1 MGTGRK
7 NDSLPDALSGRGIA
21 VIKRTRGLLAGV
33 AVAALLAVAA
43 KPAIVTAASGTR
55 SIALYNIHTKETL
68 SVVYK
73 KDGKFDEAALEK
85 INQILRDHRRNEAT
99 QMDRELIDLLWE
111 MHQELGSKEPIHIIS
126 GYRSRAT
133 NEQLRKTV
141 GGQASESRHI
151 LGKAIDV
158 HFPDVPVKNLRY
170 SALVRER
177 GGVGYYP
184 TSAIPFVHV
193 DTDRVRSWPR
203 LPRAELALLFPSGST
218 KHAAADGGNITKDDV
233 RAAQARYPELATQ
246 IAELRSGRGQ
256 TVVAAATARPPVA
269 TPRQDVVAA
278 VVPPPPTEPR
288 LVERR
293 QQVAA
298 APAAIA
304 PVVDRAGLASL
315 IEKESTP
322 LLVREP
328 TPVQR
333 PPRSQ
338 LASLGGGPLS
348 PEGAV
353 ARPAEKPAAKVAA
366 VDPVARDGARLT
378 DAGRFGWGPGW
389 AAAPDFD
396 EEHPDELSYRP
407 FPIAPYLTETA
418 TQPLMAEF
426 LPHDVARTIDFIDQA
441 ASQMPLRLRAG
452 EQTARLMWAQQFTG
466 VAVGIEKLREAQAPV
481 PPGGPIQNRA
491 VRTSGK

>member
-1 MGTGRK
+1 M
-7 NDSLPDALSGRGIA
+7 
-21 VIKRTRGLLAGV
+21 IKRTRGLLAGV
-33 AVAALLAVAA
+33 AIAALIAAAA
-43 KPAIVTAASGTR
+43 KPDIVTAASGTR
-55 SIALYNIHTKETL
+55 SISLYNIHTKETL

-73 KDGKFDEAALEK
+73 KNGQFDEAALEK
-85 INQILRDHRRNEAT
+85 INHILRDHRRNEST
-99 QMDRELIDLLWE
+99 QMDRELVDLLWE
-111 MHQELGSKEPIHIIS
+111 MHQELGSKEAIHIIS

-203 LPRAELALLFPSGST
+203 LPRAELALLFPSGSS
-218 KHAAADGGNITKDDV
+218 KHVAADGASITKDDV
-233 RAAQARYPELATQ
+233 RAAQARYPDLATQ
-246 IAELRSGRGQ
+246 IAEFRSGRGQ
-256 TVVAAATARPPVA
+256 TVIAAATPAAPA
-269 TPRQDVVAA
+269 QDVALLKPA
-278 VVPPPPTEPR
+278 VEPR
-288 LVERR
+288 LVERPR
-293 QQVAA
+293 PAA
-298 APAAIA
+298 APRPAMDS
-304 PVVDRAGLASL
+304 VGLASL

-333 PPRSQ
+333 PPRLQ
-338 LASLGGGPLS
+338 QASLTGGPIAPQGS
-348 PEGAV
+348 I
-353 ARPAEKPAAKVAA
+353 ARPAEKPAQKLAA
-366 VDPVARDGARLT
+366 ISPAARDGAPVT
-378 DAGRFGWGPGW
+378 DAGRFGWGGGGW
-389 AAAPDFD
+389 VASPDFD

-407 FPIAPYLTETA
+407 FPIAPYLTDTA
-418 TQPLMAEF
+418 AQPLMAEL

-441 ASQMPLRLRAG
+441 ASQVPLRLRAG
-452 EQTARLMWAQQFTG
+452 EQTARLLWAQQFTG
-466 VAVGIEKLREAQAPV
+466 VAVGIDKLREAQADV
-481 PPGGPIQNRA
+481 PAGSPIQSRA
-491 VRTSGK
+491 VRTSTK